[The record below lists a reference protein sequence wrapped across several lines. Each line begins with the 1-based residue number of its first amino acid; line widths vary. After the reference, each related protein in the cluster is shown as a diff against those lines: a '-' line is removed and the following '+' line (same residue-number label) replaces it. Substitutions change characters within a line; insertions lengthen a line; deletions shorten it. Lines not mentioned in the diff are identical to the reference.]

1 MRVIKV
7 LNKLSPTII
16 NWPKVEKMHN
26 IQNNFNQMSKAGLKN
41 IIGVIDGSYIP
52 IPAPKISPNS
62 YLTRKCFHAI
72 TLQDICD
79 DKLRIIDT
87 FAGYPGSV
95 GDRRV
100 FTNSLIY
107 QHILQNK
114 DR

>member
-1 MRVIKV
+1 M
-7 LNKLSPTII
+7 II
-16 NWPKVEKMHN
+16 NWPKIEKMHN
-26 IQNNFNQMSKAGLKN
+26 IQHSFSIMSKTGLSN

-52 IPAPKISPNS
+52 IPAPKKSPNA

-72 TLQDICD
+72 TLQAICD
-79 DKLRIIDT
+79 NKLRIIDA

-95 GDRRV
+95 GDRRI

-107 QHILQNK
+107 QRILQNK